1 MADSSLITS
10 ANLSHKMCT
19 LITGA
24 SSDIGCELIR
34 QLASPDM
41 LILAHHNQSLAKLH
55 TLREGIPELALIPIQ
70 ADFSLDDDVQ
80 RLVSTIQNSCQ
91 APEHIVHLTA
101 PRVEYHRFKESSW
114 EFFQNE
120 LDIQLRSIIRIL
132 QAFLP
137 LMAKNKKGK
146 VVFVLSSYTL
156 NIPPGALSHYVTA
169 KFALLGL
176 ARCLAAEYSAKHIN
190 INSVSPSMV
199 ETAFLQNIPERMVEI
214 AASQSPWQ
222 RNATPQDVAGV
233 IRFLLSSQADYLTGV
248 NIPIS
253 GGTAF

>member
-1 MADSSLITS
+1 MA
-10 ANLSHKMCT
+10 APQECV

-24 SSDIGCELIR
+24 SSDIGRELVR
-34 QLASPDM
+34 QLASQRT
-41 LILAHHNQSLAKLH
+41 LILAHYNRSPTKLDV
-55 TLREGIPELALIPIQ
+55 LRDSIPEHSLVSIQ
-70 ADFSLDDDVQ
+70 ADFAEDDDVV
-80 RLVSTIQNSCQ
+80 RLVTTIQNNHP
-91 APEHIVHLTA
+91 APEQIVHFAA
-101 PRVEYHRFKESSW
+101 PRFEYQRFKEVSW
-114 EFFQNE
+114 ERFQND
-120 LDIQLRSIIRIL
+120 LNVQLRSIIRIL

-137 LMAKNKKGK
+137 LMAQKKKGK
-146 VVFVLSSYTL
+146 IVFVLSSCTV
-156 NIPPGALSHYVTA
+156 NIPPAALSHYVTA

-176 ARCLAAEYSAKHIN
+176 ARSLAAEYASKRIN

-214 AASQSPWQ
+214 AAGQSPWQ

-233 IRFLLSSQADYLTGV
+233 IRFLLSSEADYLTGA